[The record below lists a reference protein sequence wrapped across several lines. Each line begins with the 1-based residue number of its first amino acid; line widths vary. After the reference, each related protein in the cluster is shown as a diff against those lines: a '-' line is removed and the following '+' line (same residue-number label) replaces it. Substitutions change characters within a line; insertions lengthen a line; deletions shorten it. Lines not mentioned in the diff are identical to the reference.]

1 MEKSDVTLVV
11 LSCGRFDLLK
21 LTISS
26 FFDHNDYPIAE
37 ILVTED
43 SGDPAAADRLQDL
56 FSPYPIPMRSFVH
69 EDNHGIISCMDEL
82 YQNVKTDLIFH
93 LEDDWICTTTHKDFI
108 KRAKMILME
117 NRKIL
122 QVWLRPPYD
131 CNGHP
136 LDDEQLEADGAR
148 YRLLQTGFNNIW
160 HGYSNNP
167 NLRRLADYELLGPGG
182 YGGVP
187 LGEMARREIA
197 PNFRVEAAI
206 SEFYRQS
213 GFRAAVLVD
222 PDGGFIHAGVSR
234 SVLGYEWSSTP
245 NRLVSEW
252 NALVEE
258 RDGLAAEREA
268 LWSER
273 EALWSEREALRSER
287 EALWSER
294 EALRSERNGLRSER
308 NGLRSE
314 RDALANHGRSL
325 TEERYGLLEE
335 REAMLQ
341 STSWQL
347 TKPLRLLKRLL
358 QKLRFGGSGP

>member
-1 MEKSDVTLVV
+1 MEESDVTLVV

-21 LTISS
+21 LTINA

-43 SGDPAAADRLQDL
+43 SGDPSAADRLQEL

-82 YQNVKTDLIFH
+82 YHNVKTDLIFH
-93 LEDDWICTTTHKDFI
+93 LEDDWICTTTQSDFI
-108 KRAKMILME
+108 ARARTILME
-117 NRKIL
+117 DRKIL
-122 QVWLRPPYD
+122 QVWLRPPHD

-136 LDDEQLEADGAR
+136 LEDEERTAGDAR
-148 YRLLQTGFNNIW
+148 YRLLQTGFNDIW

-167 NLRRLADYELLGPGG
+167 NLRRLADYQLLGPGG

-206 SEFYRQS
+206 SEFYYQS

-222 PDGGFIHAGVSR
+222 PDGGFIHTGGNR

-245 NRLVSEW
+245 SSLAVAW
-252 NALVEE
+252 YALVEE

-273 EALWSEREALRSER
+273 EELWSER

-294 EALRSERNGLRSER
+294 EALWSDRDR
-308 NGLRSE
+308 LRSE
-314 RDALANHGRSL
+314 RDALASQGRSL
-325 TEERYGLLEE
+325 TWERDGLLKE
-335 REAMLQ
+335 RDALLQ
-341 STSWQL
+341 SMSWRI
-347 TKPLRLLKRLL
+347 TKPLRMLRRLL
-358 QKLRFGGSGP
+358 QSIGTGGGGT

>member
-1 MEKSDVTLVV
+1 MESSDVTLVV

-21 LTISS
+21 LTINA
-26 FFDHNDYPIAE
+26 FFDHTDYPIAE

-43 SGDPAAADRLQDL
+43 SGDPAAAERLQDI

-69 EDNHGIISCMDEL
+69 EENRGIISCMDEL
-82 YQNVKTDLIFH
+82 YQNVKTDFIFH
-93 LEDDWICTTTHKDFI
+93 LEDDWICTTLYRNFI
-108 KRAKMILME
+108 ERSKMILME

-122 QVWLRPPYD
+122 QVWLRPPHD

-136 LDDEQLEADGAR
+136 VDDEVLQAGDAR
-148 YRLLQTGFNNIW
+148 YRLLETGFNDIW

-167 NLRRLADYELLGPGG
+167 NLRRLADYRLLGPGG

-222 PDGGFIHAGVSR
+222 PDGGFIHTGGNR

-245 NRLVSEW
+245 SSLAVAW
-252 NALVEE
+252 NALVAE
-258 RDGLAAEREA
+258 RDELATGHAAFTAEREA
-268 LWSER
+268 LRAEREGLWADRDKLLSERNALASERDNLASQGRSLTWERDGLLKER
-273 EALWSEREALRSER
+273 EAL
-287 EALWSER
+287 
-294 EALRSERNGLRSER
+294 
-308 NGLRSE
+308 
-314 RDALANHGRSL
+314 
-325 TEERYGLLEE
+325 
-335 REAMLQ
+335 LQ
-341 STSWQL
+341 STSWRI
-347 TKPLRLLKRLL
+347 TKPLRMLKRLI
-358 QKLRFGGSGP
+358 QKRGPGGNGTNSPSASGS

>member
-1 MEKSDVTLVV
+1 MEESDVTLVV

-56 FSPYPIPMRSFVH
+56 FTPYPIPMRCFIH
-69 EDNHGIISCMDEL
+69 EDNHGIIACMDEL
-82 YQNVKTDLIFH
+82 NQNVKTDFIFH
-93 LEDDWICTTTHKDFI
+93 LEDDWICTTTQHDFI
-108 KRAKMILME
+108 KRSRTILME
-117 NRKIL
+117 NPKTL
-122 QVWLRPPYD
+122 QVWLRPPHD

-136 LDDEQLEADGAR
+136 LEAEVLQAGDAS
-148 YRLLQTGFNNIW
+148 YRLLETGFNDIW

-167 NLRRLADYELLGPGG
+167 NLRRLADYQLLGPGG

-197 PNFRVEAAI
+197 PNFRVEAGI

-222 PDGGFIHAGVSR
+222 PDGGFIHAGGNR

-245 NRLVSEW
+245 SSLAVAW
-252 NALVEE
+252 NALVQE
-258 RDGLAAEREA
+258 RDRLAAQREALTAEREA

-273 EALWSEREALRSER
+273 EALWSERQK
-287 EALWSER
+287 LWSNR
-294 EALRSERNGLRSER
+294 DKLLSERNALA
-308 NGLRSE
+308 SE
-314 RDALANHGRSL
+314 RDALASRGRSL
-325 TEERYGLLEE
+325 TWERDGLLKE
-335 REAMLQ
+335 RDELLR
-341 STSWQL
+341 STSWRI
-347 TKPLRLLKRLL
+347 TKPLRWLKRRL
-358 QKLRFGGSGP
+358 QKFGLGGGGA